1 MEGCAELSDGLVEV
15 AGEQFAIV
23 GGDVDLF
30 AADDG
35 FNALFFEEV
44 EQVGEERGITPVGY
58 FGARVTIGEF
68 VTQVG
73 DPDVPE
79 VGGGLEEGGLKRQYA
94 GSIGACALGEEG
106 DELAGCECLLHGVD
120 DVTYGVASGAFD
132 PDCAGHID
140 ELANDGP
147 VEDVFFGD
155 EGHGAL
161 GAEGEDIEVAQ
172 VIPDE

>member
-1 MEGCAELSDGLVEV
+1 
-15 AGEQFAIV
+15 
-23 GGDVDLF
+23 
-30 AADDG
+30 
-35 FNALFFEEV
+35 
-44 EQVGEERGITPVGY
+44 
-58 FGARVTIGEF
+58 
-68 VTQVG
+68 VG
-73 DPDVPE
+73 DPDVLE